1 LPNRVLRETK
11 VSVESECNQLRQ
23 RNDALSQQLALL
35 QQELVNTAQDRNN
48 AVSDLRAELKMKGFE
63 LTTLGVTF
71 EVLMFALWVVCLVS
85 L

>member
-1 LPNRVLRETK
+1 VLRETK

-71 EVLMFALWVVCLVS
+71 EVLMFALWAVWLS
-85 L
+85 AF

>member
-1 LPNRVLRETK
+1 VLRETK

-23 RNDALSQQLALL
+23 RNDALSQQVALL
-35 QQELVNTAQDRNN
+35 QQEVVNTAQDRNN

-71 EVLMFALWVVCLVS
+71 EVLMFAVWAVCLS
-85 L
+85 AF